1 MEELIGALIEGAAS
15 LASEALPAVAE
26 AAGSLAESAAS
37 AAGDVI
43 GGAGEH
49 IASAAE
55 ALSGAVS
62 GFFESSGQIAE
73 AASNVAESGL
83 AESSAQ
89 ALSDLPA
96 SLAGAAAE
104 SAPAAGEALA
114 AAARPAAERL
124 ALGAAEIALDAAS
137 DAASLA
143 GIPDVSFGPSAPCA
157 AGSREPALSGQ
168 DSVSPSLA
176 SLRAGAAHAQNTAG
190 RDLALSQWNG
200 PGKDFAFAL
209 GAAVVAL
216 GSRSASG
223 QLLSDPAAA
232 SYASGFLKYDQD
244 FKALCAAC
252 AAIEAQSFS
261 NIAGGVPAACKALC
275 ANLCLPDRCVE
286 ILADFA
292 NDPGSFLAGCGIA
305 GADLSDFDK
314 EPAARPLPRR
324 PAF

>member
-55 ALSGAVS
+55 SISGAVS
-62 GFFESSGQIAE
+62 GFFESSGQFAE
-73 AASNVAESGL
+73 AASNAAESGL

-89 ALSDLPA
+89 ALADLPEQ
-96 SLAGAAAE
+96 LAGAAAD
-104 SAPAAGEALA
+104 SAPEAAQTLA
-114 AAARPAAERL
+114 AAVRPAAERL
-124 ALGAAEIALDAAS
+124 AMGAAEVAVEAAS
-137 DAASLA
+137 DAANIA
-143 GIPDVSFGPSAPCA
+143 GFPDAPFGSEPLRPA
-157 AGSREPALSGQ
+157 AGDPRLSAQAGA
-168 DSVSPSLA
+168 SPPLA
-176 SLRAGAAHAQNTAG
+176 SLRAGASHAQNNIG
-190 RDLALSQWNG
+190 SDLALAQWNG

-209 GAAVVAL
+209 GAACAAL

-223 QLLSDPAAA
+223 GLLSDPGAA
-232 SYASGFLKYDQD
+232 SYAAGFLKYDLD

-261 NIAGGVPAACKALC
+261 GIARGVPAACKALC
-275 ANLCLPDRCVE
+275 ANLPLPDRCIE

-292 NDPGSFLAGCGIA
+292 NEPAAFLAGCGIGPA
-305 GADLSDFDK
+305 ELSDFDQ